1 VDFDDWMFLQPGGVM
16 LNRARVSK
24 FGIAIGEVT
33 LSFSRGGAARAAASA
48 DYAEAAQ

>member
-1 VDFDDWMFLQPGGVM
+1 M

-33 LSFSRGGAARAAASA
+33 LSFSRDGAARAGSA